1 MTYKTIVRAICLLL
15 AFTFLLPLMMTFASS
30 FMSAEELSVVFKP
43 GHAFRWIPYHVTAE
57 SYWKLLFES
66 ETYLA
71 TFWNSMFIALVSTGL
86 QVLVALFAGYSLV
99 RARFR
104 GKGLLYFFYIMVML
118 TPFQVTL
125 LPNYIFSKE
134 IGLHNT
140 WWALILPNAFA
151 PMGVFLMRQ
160 FIHEI
165 PEDII
170 QAAHMDT
177 SSNLRVLFSII
188 APNVRAGILTVAVL
202 SFAESW
208 NMVEQPLIFIE
219 DDWLYPLSVR
229 LNALSDKTLDMRF
242 SGAVLFMIPTILLY
256 LLFESELIEG
266 VQHMKL

>member
-1 MTYKTIVRAICLLL
+1 
-15 AFTFLLPLMMTFASS
+15 
-30 FMSAEELSVVFKP
+30 
-43 GHAFRWIPYHVTAE
+43 
-57 SYWKLLFES
+57 
-66 ETYLA
+66 
-71 TFWNSMFIALVSTGL
+71 
-86 QVLVALFAGYSLV
+86 
-99 RARFR
+99 
-104 GKGLLYFFYIMVML
+104 
-118 TPFQVTL
+118 
-125 LPNYIFSKE
+125 
-134 IGLHNT
+134 
-140 WWALILPNAFA
+140 
-151 PMGVFLMRQ
+151 MRQ